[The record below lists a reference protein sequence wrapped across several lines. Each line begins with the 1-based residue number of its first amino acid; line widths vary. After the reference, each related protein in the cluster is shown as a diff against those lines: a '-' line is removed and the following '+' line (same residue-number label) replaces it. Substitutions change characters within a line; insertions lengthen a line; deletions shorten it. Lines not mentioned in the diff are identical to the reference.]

1 MRSARTI
8 HHHAATSKCFNV
20 GTGVGRQTRPQR
32 GEAHDLETGCERS
45 ALGCLCL
52 LRGEM
57 PSFTAREHPIS
68 QSTPFLDAKAAG
80 WRRFREQQPR
90 KPERQPRRP
99 VPQRELLG
107 SEHGN
112 GRYAFGIGLC
122 RKANEFGL
130 FRKANGIGIG
140 VAVCGG
146 IGGIACGR
154 RCRSKDELRPERD
167 RRR

>member
-1 MRSARTI
+1 MLAITKSEQ
-8 HHHAATSKCFNV
+8 FLGMLV

-32 GEAHDLETGCERS
+32 GEAYDLETGCERS

-52 LRGEM
+52 LRRKM
-57 PSFTAREHPIS
+57 PSFTARDPIS